1 VSDAAAVV
9 GAAGALA
16 AIAGR
21 GRIAVLAGLAAI
33 AAAEVMLASDLVPG
47 SLTGKLTSAGGAAGL
62 VLGLP
67 LLAVLGAAF
76 VRWPA
81 LVPPVVVAAAPFRL
95 PFDVGAGHR
104 LFIGLGENGALGRLV
119 PLYAVLAGAGIA
131 LAWRAVRGETPRPLP
146 LEVAIPAG
154 LLAALMTV
162 SLLWAYDDA
171 AARDRL
177 AFFILPFSALLA
189 IVARAPFRAWL
200 PKVLAIEA
208 VAIACLFAAVGIGEA
223 WTHRLLFYDPKLD
236 VANTY
241 TSYFRVTSLF
251 DDPSIYAR
259 HLAAAITILVVA
271 LWLGRVTVVAGV
283 GLIAFI
289 WAGMFFSYSQSS
301 MVALGAAVVVVSF
314 LVAGRKTRRT
324 LVILAA
330 SLLAVGA
337 IAFAGLLATGH
348 SITRVTSDRSTLIRH
363 TWVVFRNHPLDGV
376 GLASQP
382 AATRDETDG
391 PREVRLNVSHT
402 APLTVAAELGALGLF
417 LYFVLLLVAFR
428 LFQIVRRAEAA
439 LGLGLIGV
447 FTVWIVHSLSYGV
460 FFEDP
465 LVWAALGVGACAAAA
480 AVGARSPAGT

>member
-1 VSDAAAVV
+1 MSNAAAVI

-21 GRIAVLAGLAAI
+21 GRIAVVAGLAAI
-33 AAAEVMLASDLVPG
+33 AAAEVMLAGDLVPG

-67 LLAVLGAAF
+67 LLAAFGAFF

-131 LAWRAVRGETPRPLP
+131 LAWRVLRGERPVSIP
-146 LEVAIPAG
+146 LEIALPAG
-154 LLAALMTV
+154 LLAALMTL
-162 SLLWAYDDA
+162 SLLWAQDDA

-177 AFFILPFSALLA
+177 AFFILPFAALLA
-189 IVARAPFRAWL
+189 VVARAPFRPWL
-200 PKVLAIEA
+200 PRVLAIEA
-208 VAIACLFAAVGIGEA
+208 VAIGCLFATVGLAEA
-223 WTHRLLFYDPKLD
+223 SVHRLLFYDSKLD

-259 HLAAAITILVVA
+259 HIAVSITILVVA
-271 LWLGRVTVVAGV
+271 LWLGRVTVVLGTA
-283 GLIAFI
+283 LIAFI

-301 MVALGAAVVVVSF
+301 MVALAAAVVVVSF
-314 LVAGRKTRRT
+314 LVAGRRTRRT
-324 LVILAA
+324 LVMLAGA
-330 SLLAVGA
+330 LLLAGV
-337 IAFAGLLATGH
+337 IALGGLLATGH
-348 SITRVTSDRSTLIRH
+348 SIKRITSDRSTLVRH
-363 TWVVFRNHPLDGV
+363 TWVVVRNHPLDGV
-376 GLASQP
+376 GVASQP
-382 AATRDETDG
+382 AATRDEANG
-391 PREVRLNVSHT
+391 PREIRLNVSHT
-402 APLTVAAELGALGLF
+402 APLTIAAELGFFG
-417 LYFVLLLVAFR
+417 LLVYLALIVGAFR
-428 LFQIVRRAEAA
+428 LFAQLRRHQAA

-447 FTVWIVHSLSYGV
+447 FTVWVVHSLSYGV

-465 LVWAALGVGACAAAA
+465 LVWAALGVGACATAVAAR
-480 AVGARSPAGT
+480 VPAGA